1 MIAETNMLNE
11 QDILQEIE
19 TGTKVFVVFYADRCP
34 HCKAMEKILEKI
46 SQNNNGNNVC
56 PIVKVNVDNM
66 PSLAQKYSVRSIP
79 TFILFKDGI
88 AVSKKV
94 GQTTQDVV
102 ENMIS
107 G

>member
-1 MIAETNMLNE
+1 MITETNMMNE
-11 QDILQEIE
+11 QDILREIE
-19 TGTKVFVVFYADRCP
+19 TGAMVFVEFYADRCP
-34 HCKAMEKILEKI
+34 HCKAMEKILDKI
-46 SQNNNGNNVC
+46 SQNNNKAC
-56 PIVKVNVDNM
+56 QIIKVNVDNM
-66 PSLAQKYSVRSIP
+66 PSIAQKYSVRSIP

>member
-19 TGTKVFVVFYADRCP
+19 TGAKVFVEFYADRCP
-34 HCKAMEKILEKI
+34 HCKAMEKILDKI
-46 SQNNNGNNVC
+46 SQNNNKAC
-56 PIVKVNVDNM
+56 QIIKVNVDNM
-66 PSLAQKYSVRSIP
+66 PSIAQKYSVRSIP